1 MFSLGPHYKQYRSVR
16 RRELAAES
24 QIQRIHFPKLRRRV
38 DPPHPA
44 GEEPGQAL
52 ARYLGWL
59 AGTKLHF
66 PTPPRWTESG
76 SDRNTLL
83 VLPAALPRPLARP
96 CPWTGPQRPGTPSPG
111 RGEEPGLAGEAAA
124 GAEPPSWPGGRTGRA
139 ARRYLSLRLIL

>member
-1 MFSLGPHYKQYRSVR
+1 MFSLGTHYKQYRSVR

-24 QIQRIHFPKLRRRV
+24 QIQRIHLPKLRSRVSGRRRTG
-38 DPPHPA
+38 A
-44 GEEPGQAL
+44 GAGSVF
-52 ARYLGWL
+52 RL

-96 CPWTGPQRPGTPSPG
+96 CPWTGPQRPGTPSLG